1 MDEQSQCDP
10 MGRTIEK
17 QKELRMADMIS
28 DESVTQPR
36 TASAAVVQPLAE
48 RNILLLQGLMGPLFR
63 RLGQVLRQDGYGVH
77 KVNFNGGDRLF
88 WRLPNGI
95 DYRGS
100 LEDWPAMLR
109 QIITD
114 RAITDVLL
122 FGDCRPIHMAA
133 IAVCRDM
140 HVPVHVFEEGYIRP
154 DWVTLELGGV
164 NGHSTLPRDPAWYRA
179 QAALL
184 PPVPQHAPVPSSFR
198 RRATEA
204 LIYNTADV
212 LSRSHYPHWE
222 NHRPWHPLVEG
233 MGWVRRLTRR
243 KAAAQRAQAVQ
254 AAMVRRNAPY
264 ILFPLQLD
272 SDAQIRLHSS
282 FAGIADALRMVIT
295 SFASHAP
302 PELRL
307 VIKEHPLD
315 NGVRDWRLETKTLA
329 ALHGVTERIDY
340 LEGGDIVPI
349 SLASRGM
356 VTINSTSGTLA
367 LAQGIPVIAL
377 GQAVYD
383 IEDITFQ
390 GRLNDFW
397 ANPGKPDAA
406 TFDAFRRVLIERC
419 LVPGGFFSEEALD
432 KLTSGIIAKIEAASP
447 LLHAPP
453 ARPALAQSTQAILSN

>member
-1 MDEQSQCDP
+1 
-10 MGRTIEK
+10 
-17 QKELRMADMIS
+17 MADMIS

-63 RLGQVLRQDGYGVH
+63 RLGQVLRHDGYGVH

-164 NGHSTLPRDPAWYRA
+164 NGHSTLPRDPVWYRA

-204 LIYNTADV
+204 LIYNTA
-212 LSRSHYPHWE
+212 E
-222 NHRPWHPLVEG
+222 
-233 MGWVRRLTRR
+233 
-243 KAAAQRAQAVQ
+243 
-254 AAMVRRNAPY
+254 
-264 ILFPLQLD
+264 
-272 SDAQIRLHSS
+272 
-282 FAGIADALRMVIT
+282 
-295 SFASHAP
+295 
-302 PELRL
+302 
-307 VIKEHPLD
+307 
-315 NGVRDWRLETKTLA
+315 
-329 ALHGVTERIDY
+329 
-340 LEGGDIVPI
+340 
-349 SLASRGM
+349 
-356 VTINSTSGTLA
+356 
-367 LAQGIPVIAL
+367 
-377 GQAVYD
+377 
-383 IEDITFQ
+383 
-390 GRLNDFW
+390 
-397 ANPGKPDAA
+397 
-406 TFDAFRRVLIERC
+406 C
-419 LVPGGFFSEEALD
+419 
-432 KLTSGIIAKIEAASP
+432 
-447 LLHAPP
+447 
-453 ARPALAQSTQAILSN
+453 

>member
-1 MDEQSQCDP
+1 MS
-10 MGRTIEK
+10 
-17 QKELRMADMIS
+17 DMFS
-28 DESVTQPR
+28 EESVALPR
-36 TASAAVVQPLAE
+36 EASTAIVQPLAE

-63 RLGQVLRQDGYGVH
+63 RLGQVLRRDGYGVH
-77 KVNFNGGDRLF
+77 KVNFNGGDRLY
-88 WRLPNGI
+88 WRLPNAI
-95 DYRGS
+95 DYRGR
-100 LEDWPAMLR
+100 LEDWPATLR
-109 QIITD
+109 QIIAD
-114 RAITDVLL
+114 RGITDVLL

-133 IAVCRDM
+133 IAVCREL

-164 NGHSTLPRDPAWYRA
+164 NGHSTLPRDPVWYRDK
-179 QAALL
+179 AATL
-184 PPVPQHAPVPSSFR
+184 PPPPEHTSVPSSFR

-212 LSRSHYPHWE
+212 LSRSHYPYWE

-243 KAAAQRAQAVQ
+243 KAAAQRAQSVLATL
-254 AAMVRRNAPY
+254 ADRDDPY
-264 ILFPLQLD
+264 MLFPLQLD

-302 PELRL
+302 RDLRL

-329 ALHGVTERIDY
+329 ALHGVTDRIDY
-340 LEGGDIVPI
+340 LEGGDIVPL
-349 SLASRGM
+349 SLRSQGM

-383 IEDITFQ
+383 IEDITYQ
-390 GRLNDFW
+390 GRLHDFW
-397 ANPGKPDAA
+397 GNPGKPDPE
-406 TFDAFRRVLIERC
+406 TFAAFRRVLIDRC
-419 LVPGGFFSEEALD
+419 LVAGGFFSDEALD
-432 KLTSGIIAKIEAASP
+432 KLTGGIIAKIEAASP
-447 LLHAPP
+447 LLPAATPRTAAPG
-453 ARPALAQSTQAILSN
+453 SSSKAILSQ

>member
-1 MDEQSQCDP
+1 MPDQLSDQSGLRAPTAGLGDP
-10 MGRTIEK
+10 
-17 QKELRMADMIS
+17 
-28 DESVTQPR
+28 
-36 TASAAVVQPLAE
+36 QPLAT

-63 RLGQVLRQDGYGVH
+63 RLGQVLRRDGYAVH

-88 WRLPNGI
+88 WRLPNAI
-95 DYRGS
+95 DYRGR
-100 LEDWPAMLR
+100 LEDWPAALR
-109 QIITD
+109 QLIAD

-133 IAVCRDM
+133 IAVCREL
-140 HVPVHVFEEGYIRP
+140 HIPVHVFEEGYIRP

-164 NGHSTLPRDPAWYRA
+164 NGHSTLPRDPLWYRA
-179 QAALL
+179 QAAAL
-184 PPVPQHAPVPSSFR
+184 PPAPQHEPVSSSFR

-212 LSRSHYPHWE
+212 LSRSQYPHWE

-233 MGWVRRLTRR
+233 MGWVRRLMRR
-243 KAAAQRAQAVQ
+243 KAAAERAQSVQ
-254 AAMVRRNAPY
+254 SALAAREDPY
-264 ILFPLQLD
+264 VLFPLQLD

-302 PELRL
+302 PALRL

-315 NGVRDWRLETKTLA
+315 NGVRDWRLETMTLA
-329 ALHGVTERIDY
+329 ALHGVTDRIDY
-340 LEGGDIVPI
+340 LEGGDIVPL
-349 SLASRGM
+349 SERSQGM

-390 GRLNDFW
+390 GRLDDFW
-397 ANPGKPDAA
+397 RNPGKPDAE
-406 TFDAFRRVLIERC
+406 TFAAFRRVLIDRC
-419 LVPGGFFSEEALD
+419 LVPGGFFSEEALA
-432 KLTSGIIAKIEAASP
+432 KLTEGIVARIEAASP
-447 LLHAPP
+447 LITP
-453 ARPALAQSTQAILSN
+453 RVRQTQSSGRMRTTLAKPHPG